1 MRRQPIFLLLAAVC
15 LMAACTHKKTTAESE
30 AAVSPTETV
39 KAIYEDLLPHYLSG
53 EAMHETEWS
62 AEKKYCSQEWLRRR
76 EADMAEASQTG
87 NASAIDYD
95 PWLSAQDWDTDLAL
109 YDVTLYKK
117 LGADTAWV
125 KVCLQNCGS
134 LHDVYLSLVHEEN
147 EWRVDD
153 FPYEWEDHWL
163 SAKENLPK

>member
-1 MRRQPIFLLLAAVC
+1 MRQQPIFLLLAAVC
-15 LMAACTHKKTTAESE
+15 LMAACTHKKTTAEGE
-30 AAVSPTETV
+30 AAVLPTETV
-39 KAIYEDLLPHYLSG
+39 KAIYEDLLPRYRIPMMPPDTVESL
-53 EAMHETEWS
+53 ER
-62 AEKKYCSQEWLRRR
+62 KYCSKEWLRRR

-134 LHDVYLSLVHEEN
+134 LHDVYLSLV
-147 EWRVDD
+147 
-153 FPYEWEDHWL
+153 
-163 SAKENLPK
+163 